1 MAKTIKQ
8 YAEEYGRN
16 RCKVGCDDFNECF
29 ACKESLKCREYYCKV
44 ETYVEIATEQRKRDI
59 EKACEEFKFFLDR
72 LVEKDIEALRPEI
85 LQADVKVWYEDFK
98 HIMEDKQ

>member
-44 ETYVEIATEQRKRDI
+44 ETYAEIATEQRKRDI
-59 EKACEEFKFFLDR
+59 EKACEWFESQISRGKGASCRVFFIDS
-72 LVEKDIEALRPEI
+72 VESLRK
-85 LQADVKVWYEDFK
+85 A
-98 HIMEDKQ
+98 MEDKQ